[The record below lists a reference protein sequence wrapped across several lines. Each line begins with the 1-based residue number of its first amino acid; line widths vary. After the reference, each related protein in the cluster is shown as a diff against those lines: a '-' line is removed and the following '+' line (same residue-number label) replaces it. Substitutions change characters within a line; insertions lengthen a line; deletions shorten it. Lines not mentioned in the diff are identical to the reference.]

1 MTLHGIHLVHEVA
14 AHGCSRAEIIF
25 RELFRSQVQFIN
37 L

>member
-1 MTLHGIHLVHEVA
+1 MILHGIHLVHKIA
-14 AHGCSRAEIIF
+14 AHVCSRAEIIF